1 METYTLRGIQ
11 SMLGVSRGV
20 ISGLIAAGFVK
31 PSRGKR
37 REYRFTFQDVVL
49 LRTAY
54 ALQKANIGPRKI
66 LRSLQRLAATL
77 PDELPLTGLRISAV
91 GNEIAVQKGDAR
103 WHVESGQLLLDFEIK
118 PAHGA
123 VTLRARE
130 PEAQRT
136 SPADWFERAVALER
150 TDRAQAEAAYR
161 RAIGAAPGYVDAYLN
176 LGVMLCDDGRCG
188 EAVALYRQ
196 ALRQAPDEALLHFN
210 LAVALE
216 DEGRN
221 ADALAAY
228 EASLRLEPKLA
239 DAHYNAARLH
249 ELLGHSKDAIRHYS
263 EYRRLQRHS

>member
-31 PSRGKR
+31 PSRGRR

-54 ALQKANIGPRKI
+54 SLQQANIGPRKI

-91 GNEIAVQKGDAR
+91 GSEIAVRRGDAQ
-103 WHVESGQLLLDFEIK
+103 WHVESGQMLLDFEVK
-118 PAHGA
+118 PARGA
-123 VTLRARE
+123 VTLRAHE
-130 PEAQRT
+130 PQAEAAA
-136 SPADWFERAVALER
+136 PAEWFERAVALES

-161 RAIGAAPGYVDAYLN
+161 RAIDAAPGHVDACLN

-188 EAVALYRQ
+188 EAVALYRR
-196 ALRQAPDEALLHFN
+196 ALRRCPDEALLHYN

-216 DEGRN
+216 DQGRHD
-221 ADALAAY
+221 DALAAY
-228 EASLRLEPKLA
+228 EASLKLAPKLA

-249 ELLGHSKDAIRHYS
+249 EMLGHSKDAIRHYS
-263 EYRRLQRHS
+263 EYRRLQR